1 MVLPVSSI
9 VGVNVSVASGSIL
22 TPKATII
29 TSNFNAIIKA
39 LFASNAIIKALFANS
54 EKGFVFY
61 PKNTSTLYQD
71 TAGDIPIA
79 ALAQPIAKMQ
89 DLSGQEK
96 HALQPN
102 ANLRPIILERGL
114 QYPVNSP
121 GFIVDVPVDLTDCTV
136 IMSSQTSVFGI
147 ATGQTV
153 SAGPIN
159 ITPEGF
165 CLVINRLLT
174 AYEIVAIKE
183 AINSFTTESL
193 CWQLNSQ
200 RLMWNPL
207 GTTLMWS

>member
-9 VGVNVSVASGSIL
+9 VGVNVSVASGPTL

-39 LFASNAIIKALFANS
+39 LFANS
-54 EKGFVFY
+54 EKGFAFY
-61 PKNTSTLYQD
+61 PKNISTLYQN
-71 TAGDIPIA
+71 TAGDIPVT

-121 GFIVDVPVDLTDCTV
+121 GFIVEVPVDLTDCTV

-174 AYEIVAIKE
+174 AYEIVVIK
-183 AINSFTTESL
+183 AVINSFTAKSL
-193 CWQLNSQ
+193 YWQLNSQ
-200 RLMWNPL
+200 RLMWSAS